1 MNHAKGAPERS
12 ISRVGLTALIA
23 LVSIAAVGM
32 YMGPS
37 SSAAT
42 SGTGSASASP
52 VGPEQVAGFRSDAWH
67 LPDTELLG
75 FVEISEGPF
84 LMGGDVTTDP
94 QALDHERWSAASA
107 QGMVNVPTF
116 YLGRSEV
123 TVAQFRAFVEAT
135 GFAADVRVFQAP
147 PEYPVRPISWTD
159 ALAYS
164 RWLQSEMEA
173 SPNTPPV
180 LRELFGEGW
189 RVTLP
194 SEAEWEKAA
203 RGADGRLYPWG
214 NEPRADRANFGETGT
229 MPVASFDCSEC
240 PYPVFDMSG
249 NVWEWTRSPY
259 EPYPYDASDD
269 RESLEADALWV
280 IRGGSYQDS
289 ARELRAASRAAA
301 GPGVRRPFIGFRVAI
316 SRF

>member
-1 MNHAKGAPERS
+1 MKDAKGTPERS
-12 ISRVGLTALIA
+12 SSTIGITALLV
-23 LVSIAAVGM
+23 LVSIAAVRM
-32 YMGPS
+32 YLGPS
-37 SSAAT
+37 SAAAPAGLESRSLST
-42 SGTGSASASP
+42 E
-52 VGPEQVAGFRSDAWH
+52 GPEQVAGFRSDAWY
-67 LPDTELLG
+67 LPDAELLG
-75 FVEISEGPF
+75 FVEVSGGPF
-84 LMGGDVTTDP
+84 LMGSDVVTDP
-94 QALDHERWSAASA
+94 QALDHERWSDGSA
-107 QGMVNVPTF
+107 QGIVDLPTF
-116 YLGRSEV
+116 YISRSEV

-135 GFAADVRVFQAP
+135 GFAADSRVFQAP
-147 PEYPVRPISWTD
+147 PEYPVRPVSWTD

-164 RWLQSEMEA
+164 RWLQSQLQA
-173 SPNTPPV
+173 SLNVPAA
-180 LRELFGEGW
+180 LRELFDEGW

-214 NEPRADRANFGETGT
+214 NEPRADRANFAETGT
-229 MPVASFDCSEC
+229 MPVGSFECPEC
-240 PYPVFDMSG
+240 PYPLFDMSG

-269 RESLEADALWV
+269 RDNLEADGLWV

-289 ARELRAASRAAA
+289 AREVRAASRAAA